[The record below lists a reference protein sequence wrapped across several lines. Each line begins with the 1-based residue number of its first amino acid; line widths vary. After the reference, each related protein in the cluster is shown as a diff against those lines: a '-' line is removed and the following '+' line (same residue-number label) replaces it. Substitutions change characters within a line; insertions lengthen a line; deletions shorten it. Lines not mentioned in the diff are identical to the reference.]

1 MLNKWIGYYEN
12 VVPTDLYEEILRY
25 PWNWKESTYSN
36 DDGVNSNSQN
46 RVVMDEVWMND
57 LNRPYPRVKD
67 SVLEIMRLYALE
79 HERFSCI
86 HHTDFRVNRY
96 GVDGFMSLHHDNIHH
111 SHGQRYGYPQV
122 TVLLFIND
130 DYEGGEFIVADTTYE
145 TKTGSG
151 IIFPSNFMFPHEVKP
166 VTKGERWSLVSWLM

>member
-12 VVPTDLYEEILRY
+12 VISTDLCEEILRY
-25 PWNWKESTYSN
+25 PWSWKESTYSN

-96 GVDGFMSLHHDNIHH
+96 GVGGFMSLHHDNIHH

-130 DYEGGEFIVADTTYE
+130 LEMFGFLLNFEYDFRYVICQVQHLFTQI
-145 TKTGSG
+145 KTPLSRFNA
-151 IIFPSNFMFPHEVKP
+151 ICCPKQLRCM
-166 VTKGERWSLVSWLM
+166 L